1 MICCVLGCGVGAISR
16 RGSVEF
22 FFLAITLVQPEKMVR
37 RFKIDDEQFFM
48 LTYPTTPDD
57 FPIDD
62 LVGILDGLGC
72 NYRIGRELHEDGK
85 PHFHAMVVFDNPYS
99 DRDGRTTFRV
109 GGRAPNIRMRR
120 TKPERGW
127 DYVGKHAGT
136 KDGHYIVAEKG
147 DRPGGDGDSNE
158 RSTNDVWHEII
169 LARTRKEFFDLA
181 SRLAPR
187 QLACSFSQLT
197 AYADWKYRVV
207 ETPYASPEGEFEVP
221 IELQQWVNANLRRE
235 HHGRYVLPQGPLRS
249 GAGR

>member
-1 MICCVLGCGVGAISR
+1 
-16 RGSVEF
+16 
-22 FFLAITLVQPEKMVR
+22 MVR
-37 RFKIDDEQFFM
+37 RYKIDDEQFFM

-57 FPIDD
+57 FPIND

-99 DRDGRTTFRV
+99 DRDGRTTFCV
-109 GGRAPNIRMRR
+109 GGRSPNIGMRR

-147 DRPGGDGDSNE
+147 NRPGGDGDSNE
-158 RSTNDVWHEII
+158 RSSNDVWHEII
-169 LARTRKEFFDLA
+169 LARTREEFFDLA

-187 QLACSFSQLT
+187 QLACSFTQLT
-197 AYADWKYRVV
+197 SYADWKYRVV

-221 IELQQWVNANLRRE
+221 IELQQWVNGNLRRSG
-235 HHGRYVLPQGPLRS
+235 HGRYVHKDRS
-249 GAGR
+249 ALVQFRRPYT